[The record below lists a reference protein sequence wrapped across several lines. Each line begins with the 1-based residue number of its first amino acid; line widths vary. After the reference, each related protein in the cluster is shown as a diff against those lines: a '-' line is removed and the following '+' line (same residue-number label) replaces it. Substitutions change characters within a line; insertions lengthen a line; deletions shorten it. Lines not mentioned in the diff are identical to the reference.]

1 LAVPFVG
8 QELYVGILYLCALP
22 ATIQSAI
29 AFTSLAR
36 GNVSAAFCSAAAS
49 SLLGVFLTPL
59 LVVSLIGLQ
68 GDHSS
73 FDAIGK
79 IVLQLFVPFLAG
91 QVARR
96 WIGEWVERN
105 RSWLRWVD
113 QTSILLVVYTA
124 FSDAVVGGIWRS
136 VPHSNLLALAMVC
149 CLLLAT
155 VLWTIAQ
162 LGRRLG
168 FNLEDR
174 ITILF
179 AGSKK
184 SMATGVPMAQ
194 VLFSGGAL
202 GTVILLLMVFHQL
215 QLMVC
220 AVFAQR
226 YANRE
231 ESSVKGG
238 PGESDTSSSA

>member
-1 LAVPFVG
+1 M
-8 QELYVGILYLCALP
+8 
-22 ATIQSAI
+22 SA
-29 AFTSLAR
+29 R
-36 GNVSAAFCSAAAS
+36 
-49 SLLGVFLTPL
+49 
-59 LVVSLIGLQ
+59 
-68 GDHSS
+68 
-73 FDAIGK
+73 
-79 IVLQLFVPFLAG
+79 FLAG

-96 WIGEWVERN
+96 WIGGWVERN

-124 FSDAVVGGIWRS
+124 FSDAVVGGLWRS
-136 VPHSNLLALAMVC
+136 VPLANLLALAMVC

-155 VLWTIAQ
+155 VLWTIEQ
-162 LGRRLG
+162 LGHRLG

-202 GTVILLLMVFHQL
+202 GAVILPLMVFHQL

-220 AVFAQR
+220 AVLAQR
-226 YANRE
+226 YGSRE
-231 ESSVKGG
+231 EICARGG
-238 PGESDTSSSA
+238 PGEAATSSSA